1 MSSKFRK
8 IVMVFPLLWNS
19 LRTDDGT
26 EVSGMSQS
34 RKRVGGLH
42 LVEWKGYIWSEHPNL
57 GGGHRLVSRVFLW
70 VGRLCLTRFVLRL
83 LFSCRFPTIFAF
95 VYCQFKFL
103 FCLLLQFP
111 MVLFC
116 LDVRSHSSP

>member
-8 IVMVFPLLWNS
+8 ILLVFPLLWNS

-26 EVSGMSQS
+26 EVSGMSQP
-34 RKRVGGLH
+34 RKRVEGLH
-42 LVEWKGYIWSEHPNL
+42 LVEWKGYIWSKHPNL

-83 LFSCRFPTIFAF
+83 LFSCRFPTI
-95 VYCQFKFL
+95 
-103 FCLLLQFP
+103 LLLSIVSLSFYS
-111 MVLFC
+111 VFSFSFRWFC
-116 LDVRSHSSP
+116 FV